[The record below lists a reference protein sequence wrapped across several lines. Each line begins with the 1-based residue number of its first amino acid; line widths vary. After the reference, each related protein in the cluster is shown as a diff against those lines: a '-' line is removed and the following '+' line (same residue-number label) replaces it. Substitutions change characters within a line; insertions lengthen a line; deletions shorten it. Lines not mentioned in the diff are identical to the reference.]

1 MPGLDAAS
9 NNGGWGSKRHQAA
22 TFGCAFLAPRSILWH
37 GRFFDLRWPQRSK
50 PAFAVPS
57 QALYT
62 GRCQAFL
69 RFLTVKFLTRFRFSP
84 RVIAAKRFSEK
95 SRRPSSLAFRPC
107 PLRRRCR
114 FLAGA
119 LTFRVI
125 GPRKRPFIFDGFF
138 FGGSHT
144 LFETV
149 GKPKMRSAASCWPS
163 KSRVPRKKFRPNRT
177 GRFGAARLWNSVT
190 PLSGCVSAAL
200 WLLSA
205 TVEMDLLGSLCSAN
219 VGPSP
224 VVGESHRANRVW
236 MWEKNK
242 RVFSFRC
249 QNGASEPKSDLL

>member
-1 MPGLDAAS
+1 M
-9 NNGGWGSKRHQAA
+9 
-22 TFGCAFLAPRSILWH
+22 
-37 GRFFDLRWPQRSK
+37 
-50 PAFAVPS
+50 PS

-95 SRRPSSLAFRPC
+95 SRRPSSSAFRPC

-114 FLAGA
+114 FVAGA

-144 LFETV
+144 LFETA
-149 GKPKMRSAASCWPS
+149 GKPKMRSTPSCWPS
-163 KSRVPRKKFRPNRT
+163 KSRVPREKFRPNRT
-177 GRFGAARLWNSVT
+177 DRFGAARLGNLVT

-200 WLLSA
+200 
-205 TVEMDLLGSLCSAN
+205 
-219 VGPSP
+219 
-224 VVGESHRANRVW
+224 
-236 MWEKNK
+236 
-242 RVFSFRC
+242 
-249 QNGASEPKSDLL
+249 